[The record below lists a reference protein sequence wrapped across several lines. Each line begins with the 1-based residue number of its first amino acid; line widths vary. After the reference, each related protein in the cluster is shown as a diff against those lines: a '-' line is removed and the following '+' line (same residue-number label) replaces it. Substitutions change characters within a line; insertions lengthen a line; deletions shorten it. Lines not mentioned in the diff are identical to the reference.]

1 MSDFVVSTELSLKD
15 SFTNPMRGATQAV
28 DELRKRLERTNDAID
43 SIGPATSQVGS
54 QMESFW
60 QRSVSQ
66 ANASYY
72 AYTRVGRYLAV
83 GLVAAAGAAVTAL
96 GALGVAGIQSAMEME
111 NNVSRI
117 QASLGVTNEKA
128 EQLGEIAKSTFVNGW
143 GDSLQAV
150 SDDLVIL
157 RQNMG
162 NLGDDTSGELLDYA
176 YTIRDAFGGEIMEST
191 RTASVMMKQFGI
203 DGYEAMDLITTGFQK
218 GGNFSDELL
227 DTMREYAPQFKDMGL
242 SANQMTA
249 ILVKGAEAGA
259 WNLDK
264 VGDAVKEFNLR
275 AQDGSKT
282 TTEGF
287 EAIGLNADKMGEAIA
302 QGGEKGQQ
310 AFVATIA
317 ALANMK
323 DPLKQN
329 EAGVNLFGTQWEDVR
344 AKVITAMADGVKGLG
359 DVEGATEKA
368 GEALQNNLQHKA
380 IKVWR
385 ELSTSIGENMKP
397 VLAELSKVAD
407 MLIAK
412 MPEIT
417 AAIDTVFAT
426 AGKVYNFIK
435 TNWPMIETVVG
446 SITAAVVAYNATLL
460 ILNARLIAVNT
471 WTKIVTAAQIAWNI
485 AMNLNPLGVVIAL
498 IAGVVAGAILLY
510 KNFDVVK
517 EKTHQL
523 WAAIKSA
530 WENVKTKTAAVWGE
544 FKETISTAMETAK
557 KKASE
562 FFEPVKKW
570 IDTIVEKW
578 EAFKKSITSF
588 ELPKFELPSWM
599 GGGGDSN
606 LPGHKDGLPYVPYDN
621 YVARLHKG
629 ERVLTAQEN
638 KDYNKGIVN
647 NKTTTNN
654 TTTSTVNKPTNVV
667 VNYYA
672 SGAGEDTEFRRFMAK
687 FGPALENI

>member
-1 MSDFVVSTELSLKD
+1 
-15 SFTNPMRGATQAV
+15 
-28 DELRKRLERTNDAID
+28 
-43 SIGPATSQVGS
+43 
-54 QMESFW
+54 MESFW

>member
-1 MSDFVVSTELSLKD
+1 
-15 SFTNPMRGATQAV
+15 MRGATQAV

>member
-1 MSDFVVSTELSLKD
+1 
-15 SFTNPMRGATQAV
+15 MRAAV
-28 DELRKRLERTNDAID
+28 QTVNELRRSAQNAGDEID
-43 SIGPATSQVGS
+43 DMGRNAGEAGDEMVS
-54 QMESFW
+54 MW
-60 QRSVSQ
+60 RRSVEH
-66 ANASYY
+66 ANDSYY
-72 AYTRVGRYLAV
+72 TYTKFGRYLSV
-83 GLVAAAGAAVTAL
+83 GFVAAAGAAATAL
-96 GALGVAGIQSAMEME
+96 GALGVAGIQSAMEMQGG
-111 NNVSRI
+111 VSSI
-117 QASLGVTNEKA
+117 QAGLDVTTEKA
-128 EQLGEIAKSTFVNGW
+128 AELNEVAKSTFANGW
-143 GDSLQAV
+143 GDSLQGV
-150 SDDLVIL
+150 VDDLIIL

-162 NLGDDTSGELLDYA
+162 NLGDDTTGEILDYA
-176 YTIRDAFGGEIMEST
+176 YIIRDKFGGEIAEST

-203 DGYEAMDLITTGFQK
+203 DGQEAMDLITTGFLK

-264 VGDAVKEFNLR
+264 VGDAVKEFNLQ
-275 AQDGSKT
+275 ATGGSKDVA
-282 TTEGF
+282 
-287 EAIGLNADKMGEAIA
+287 EAFKSIGLDANKMSAGIA

-310 AFVATIA
+310 AFVATIT
-317 ALANMK
+317 ALSNIK

-329 EAGVNLFGTQWEDVR
+329 QAGVALFGTQWEDVR

-359 DVEGATEKA
+359 DVEGATERT
-368 GEALQNNLQHKA
+368 GDALQNKLEKKA

-385 ELSTSIGENMKP
+385 QLSVSIGENMEP
-397 VLAELSKVAD
+397 VLNKLIQVAD

-417 AAIDTVFAT
+417 AAIDTVFAA

-523 WAAIKSA
+523 WAAIKNA

-578 EAFKKSITSF
+578 EAFKKSITNF

-638 KDYNKGIVN
+638 KDYNKGVVN

>member
-1 MSDFVVSTELSLKD
+1 MADFIISTELSLRD
-15 SFTNPMRGATQAV
+15 NFTNLMRAAV
-28 DELRKRLERTNDAID
+28 QTVNELRRSAQDAGNEID
-43 SIGPATSQVGS
+43 DMGRNAGEAGNKMVN
-54 QMESFW
+54 MW
-60 QRSVSQ
+60 RRSVEQ
-66 ANASYY
+66 ANNSYHT
-72 AYTRVGRYLAV
+72 YTKFGKYLSAGFV
-83 GLVAAAGAAVTAL
+83 SAAGAAANAL
-96 GALGVAGIQSAMEME
+96 GTLGVAGVQSAMEMQSG
-111 NNVSRI
+111 VSSI
-117 QASLGVTNEKA
+117 QAGLGVTAEKA
-128 EQLGEIAKSTFVNGW
+128 AELNEVAKSTFTNGW
-143 GDSLQAV
+143 GDSLQGVA
-150 SDDLVIL
+150 DDLVIL
-157 RQNMG
+157 KQNMG
-162 NLGDDTSGELLDYA
+162 NLGDDMSGEMLDYA
-176 YTIRDAFGGEIMEST
+176 YIIRDKFGGEIAEST

-203 DGYEAMDLITTGFQK
+203 GGQEAMDLITTGFQK

-227 DTMREYAPQFKDMGL
+227 DTMREYAPQFKGL
-242 SANQMTA
+242 GFSANQMLATL
-249 ILVKGAEAGA
+249 IAGA
-259 WNLDK
+259 KDGAFNLDK
-264 VGDAVKEFNLR
+264 IGDSAKESFLRVK
-275 AQDGSKT
+275 DGSDGSRDALKT
-282 TTEGF
+282 L
-287 EAIGLNADKMGEAIA
+287 GLNADQVEKDIASGGEGAQKAFMAVMTAMTKLKDPVERDRVAIA
-302 QGGEKGQQ
+302 LMGT
-310 AFVATIA
+310 TI
-317 ALANMK
+317 
-323 DPLKQN
+323 
-329 EAGVNLFGTQWEDVR
+329 EDLGPGMQ
-344 AKVITAMADGVKGLG
+344 KVFAEGVKGLEG
-359 DVEGATEKA
+359 VEGATERT
-368 GEALQNNLQHKA
+368 GEALQNNLQKKA
-380 IKVWR
+380 VKVWR
-385 ELSTSIGENMKP
+385 QLSVSIGENMEP
-397 VLAELSKVAD
+397 VLNKLTQVAD

-435 TNWPMIETVVG
+435 TNWPIIETVIG
-446 SITAAVVAYNATLL
+446 SITAAVIAYNATLL

-471 WTKIVTAAQIAWNI
+471 WTKLCTAAQIAWSVV
-485 AMNLNPLGVVIAL
+485 MNLNPLGAVIAL

-517 EKTHQL
+517 EKTHEL
-523 WAAIKSA
+523 WAAIKKA

-544 FKETISTAMETAK
+544 FKTTISTAMETAK

-647 NKTTTNN
+647 SKTTTNN
-654 TTTSTVNKPTNVV
+654 TTTSTVNKPTTVV

-672 SGAGEDTEFRRFMAK
+672 SGAEEDTEFRRFMAK